1 MIRRGVNAATNF
13 RFYHPVVYSSQF
25 ESCARKADFVRRA
38 TKRESAKL
46 MGCESESG
54 SSYEVSKTW
63 CVRELAYVYKERK
76 FLGHVGRDSSEGA
89 SRVA

>member
-1 MIRRGVNAATNF
+1 
-13 RFYHPVVYSSQF
+13 
-25 ESCARKADFVRRA
+25 
-38 TKRESAKL
+38 